1 MEGEWMVEQ
10 KRIFV
15 KRIVLTTNDE
25 RAKKFINY
33 KKKWKKNINHIRT
46 HEDRV
51 IKIKKIH
58 DLQ

>member
-1 MEGEWMVEQ
+1 MQMEGEWMVEQ

-33 KKKWKKNINHIRT
+33 KKK
-46 HEDRV
+46 
-51 IKIKKIH
+51 
-58 DLQ
+58 